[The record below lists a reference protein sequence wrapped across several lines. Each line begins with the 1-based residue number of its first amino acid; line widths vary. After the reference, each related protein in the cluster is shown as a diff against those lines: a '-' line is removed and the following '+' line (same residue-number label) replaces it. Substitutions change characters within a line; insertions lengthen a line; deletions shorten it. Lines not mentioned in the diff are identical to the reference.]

1 MCCEKQLP
9 LTPPPFCWR
18 AANAILQQAATWRR
32 CSVAAPLKRNANGN
46 VNGNGKANKHEP
58 CGCCGRCGT
67 WVGACDVSSACHL
80 PPPPCCTYLYVYIFL
95 RFINFYISLAVFPW
109 ILRRKLYDVLCG
121 ESGCK
126 SCSTAER
133 GRCGGGG
140 GVMAN
145 LSCSKVPLALAY
157 VAHIN
162 FHFVASFH
170 WFRTEI
176 E

>member
-32 CSVAAPLKRNANGN
+32 CSVAAPLERNANGN
-46 VNGNGKANKHEP
+46 VNGNGNGKANKHES
-58 CGCCGRCGT
+58 CGCCGCCGT
-67 WVGACDVSSACHL
+67 WVSGRGCDVSSACHL
-80 PPPPCCTYLYVYIFL
+80 PPPCCTYLYVYIFL

-126 SCSTAER
+126 SCSTAEQGCSGR
-133 GRCGGGG
+133 GSGKLELQQSSVGFGLCGAHKFPFRCI
-140 GVMAN
+140 
-145 LSCSKVPLALAY
+145 VPL
-157 VAHIN
+157 VPH
-162 FHFVASFH
+162 
-170 WFRTEI
+170 
-176 E
+176 